1 MWGNVFCLAFAASL
15 AFEAVAQTTITV
27 GADDEDDSFSS
38 VTTSATNSEDPR
50 TCGYFNGDETSD
62 PDDAVTCSSSC
73 AILYV
78 SGRNNNYL
86 GCCDDDQCYIPTT
99 CIESGTASGRLTVEC
114 TEGPSSRCE
123 TWTWPDFS
131 AEAYGCATSR
141 ATLTVATETTTEG
154 VTVTG
159 SRTYST
165 ASQPTLGP
173 QPTDDDDGDGD
184 DNGSPGIGW
193 EHDLDSRQRVGAGI
207 GSGVTGGLLLIFF
220 GIFGC
225 WRGPTRRES
234 QPRTQRQDTEQ
245 SEVQLPGGT
254 MEETQPSASWTPSPI
269 NIESPQPLRPQPPYY
284 STSDIPGSSMGY
296 RNPQYQ

>member
-15 AFEAVAQTTITV
+15 AFEAVAQTTITEGV
-27 GADDEDDSFSS
+27 DEDDSFSS

-50 TCGYFNGDETSD
+50 TCGYINGD

-99 CIESGTASGRLTVEC
+99 CIESEC
-114 TEGPSSRCE
+114 TEGPSSRCK
-123 TWTWPDFS
+123 TWTWPDLS
-131 AEAYGCATSR
+131 AESYGCATSR

-154 VTVTG
+154 VTVTEG
-159 SRTYST
+159 ETYST
-165 ASQPTLGP
+165 AYEPTLGP
-173 QPTDDDDGDGD
+173 QPTDDV
-184 DNGSPGIGW
+184 GSPGIGW

-207 GSGVTGGLLLIFF
+207 GSAVTGGLLLIFF

-245 SEVQLPGGT
+245 SEVQLPGGKAAMKRRVIDRAT
-254 MEETQPSASWTPSPI
+254 MEETQPSASWTPSPV
-269 NIESPQPLRPQPPYY
+269 NIQSPQPLRPQPPYY